1 MRTARLFLVATAICA
16 ALLAPAYGGGHYGPD
31 GLKPDAF
38 GNRSG
43 FKGHET
49 ALGTA
54 VAAAIAEA
62 SPTPGDP
69 RHDFSGREV
78 ELGKAMEPLIK
89 ALNNRKPYQHEPN
102 DALIKAKLTS
112 IQFAKDNDLMDE
124 WITAQ
129 VMTQMPLMVRVGKLI
144 DQTGDMELGMLGITE
159 RTACFYQLVM
169 DYERDGDEIRWR
181 SPYWNVLAAT
191 RRMGQHDLT
200 EEWIHENYTVPLMK
214 KQAEGMGLVAKISG
228 WQEDG
233 WISMRLVKPES
244 VAATR

>member
-1 MRTARLFLVATAICA
+1 MRKARHFLVAA
-16 ALLAPAYGGGHYGPD
+16 ALCTLFGSPAFGGGHYGPD
-31 GLKPDAF
+31 ELKPDKF

-43 FKGHET
+43 FKGHEE

-69 RHDFSGREV
+69 RHDFSGREE
-78 ELGKAMEPLIK
+78 ELGKALETLIK

-102 DALIKAKLTS
+102 DALIKATLTS

-144 DQTGDMELGMLGITE
+144 DQTGDMELGMLGMTE

-169 DYERDGDEIRWR
+169 DYERDGAEMRWR

-200 EEWIHENYTVPLMK
+200 EEWIHENYTVPLME
-214 KQAEGMGLVAKISG
+214 KQAAGMGLVAEISG

-244 VAATR
+244 MAAAR